1 MPILSDSVTTE
12 SFGRLIARITGSI
25 GARAPDPQL
34 EQDLNRLFPAA
45 GPTYQD
51 ILRSCRTAIASGWMC
66 HREAGGI
73 RYGRV
78 LKPTATTHGYSVD
91 VVDMPPL
98 AGPYHSHPNGEIDL
112 IMPLESGAQFDGRGA
127 GWLVYG
133 PRSAH
138 RPTVTGGRALVLYL
152 LPAGAIEFSRE

>member
-1 MPILSDSVTTE
+1 MPTPSDSVTAE
-12 SFGRLIARITGSI
+12 SFGRLIAPITGSI
-25 GARAPDPQL
+25 GAHALDQSL

-51 ILRSCRTAIASGWMC
+51 IFRACRTAIASGWMC
-66 HREAGGI
+66 SREAGGI

-78 LKPTATTHGYSVD
+78 IKPTATTHGYSVD

-112 IMPLESGAQFDGRGA
+112 IMPWEAGAHFDGRGA
-127 GWLVYG
+127 GWRVYG

-152 LPAGAIEFSRE
+152 LPAGAIEFSRQ

>member
-1 MPILSDSVTTE
+1 MSTPSDSVTAE
-12 SFGRLIARITGSI
+12 GFSRLIARITASI
-25 GARAPDPQL
+25 GARALDQHL

-45 GPTYQD
+45 SATYQD
-51 ILRSCRTAIASGWMC
+51 IFRSCRTAIANGWMC
-66 HREAGGI
+66 SREAGGI

-98 AGPYHSHPNGEIDL
+98 AGPYHSHPHGEIDL
-112 IMPLESGAQFDGRGA
+112 IMPWEAGASFDGRGA

-133 PRSAH
+133 PRTAH

-152 LPAGAIEFSRE
+152 LPAGAIEFSGE

>member
-12 SFGRLIARITGSI
+12 SFGRLIARITASI
-25 GARAPDPQL
+25 ADRALDPHL
-34 EQDLNRLFPAA
+34 EQELNRLFPAG
-45 GPTYQD
+45 GPAFQD
-51 ILRSCRTAIASGWMC
+51 ILRSCRTAMACGWMC
-66 HREAGGI
+66 SREAGGI

-112 IMPLESGAQFDGRGA
+112 IMPLETGASFDGRGA